1 LRILALGCP
10 LPDSLIDNYD
20 WASALSF
27 YDYDAM
33 IVDPSVAVSQFI
45 EGIVTSGESFATY
58 NNEPV
63 FDGPTTAEAVG
74 LADLL
79 RRRRLETER
88 VLANGGLIVVLAYP
102 DVAHPRVS
110 GFTGAHRYYWLPAPE
125 GTDYGPKFL
134 QPAGGRHVAP
144 TDFEH
149 PFADFLETMRDS
161 VVYRASIADGAFGSA
176 ARVIGRSPGGA
187 ILASEIKVGNGRVIF
202 LPAYPTNLTH
212 GERGNIARSLVNA
225 IRNAILTDAEDDAP
239 YWVNEYSVPGL
250 DEAEKALEA
259 AEDRMDEA
267 EAELIEARNAFRKLD
282 HYRRL
287 LWQEGKYGLDLPV
300 RDVLAELGFSVISPV
315 DEPAVFM
322 YQGDTVLVEVEGST
336 ASVGMNPHYR
346 LRQRLEERIAD
357 GRRVNG
363 IVIVNGERAQD
374 PAARP
379 KPIED
384 SLRIAAESMRYCV
397 VQTSD
402 IYDAL
407 IEKMK
412 GEGDAAAFCRALME
426 TEGFYRKPAPAAQP
440 ETASASDS
448 GESK

>member
-1 LRILALGCP
+1 MRILALGCP

-27 YDYDAM
+27 YDYDAI

-58 NNEPV
+58 NSEPV
-63 FDGPTTAEAVG
+63 LDGPTTAESVG

-79 RRRRLETER
+79 RQRRLETER
-88 VLANGGLIVVLAYP
+88 FLAGGGLIVVLAYP
-102 DVAHPRVS
+102 DVTHSRVA

-125 GTDYGPKFL
+125 GADYGTGHL
-134 QPAGGRHVAP
+134 QPATGKHVVP

-149 PFADFLETMRDS
+149 PFADFLEMMRDN
-161 VVYRASIADGAFGSA
+161 VVYRASIVDGAFGA
-176 ARVIGRSPGGA
+176 AAKVIGRSPGGA
-187 ILASEIKVGNGRVIF
+187 ALAAEVKVGNGRVIF

-212 GERGNIARSLVNA
+212 GERSGIARSLVNA
-225 IRNAILTDAEDDAP
+225 VRNAILTDAEDDP
-239 YWVNEYSVPGL
+239 PHWINEYSVPGL

-259 AEDRMDEA
+259 AEERADEVD
-267 EAELIEARNAFRKLD
+267 AELVEARNAFRKLD

-300 RDVLAELGFSVISPV
+300 RDVLEELGFSRISQV
-315 DEPAVFM
+315 DEPATFM
-322 YQGDTVLVEVEGST
+322 LDGDTVLVEVEGST

-363 IVIVNGERAQD
+363 IIVVNGERAQA
-374 PAARP
+374 PTARP

-397 VQTSD
+397 VETAD
-402 IYDAL
+402 LYDAL
-407 IEKMK
+407 NEKMNGK
-412 GEGDAAAFCRALME
+412 GDAKAFCRALME
-426 TEGFYRKPAPAAQP
+426 TEGFYRKPAPAAAAA
-440 ETASASDS
+440 EADAA
-448 GESK
+448 ESK